1 MLIWLLEARHTKQ
14 LVENMSSSV
23 RIWAHFA
30 YKETKITAKGI
41 QKESPSS
48 AKQLRPATCPSFRST
63 SFLTSTGSRYR
74 SVLVRFRDSKNI
86 LFRHIATLL
95 QWSQMLYEHLLKPT
109 TMGMKDDL
117 SITSNY
123 EMLLFNSACG
133 AKYLSHFYSVLR
145 QLFS

>member
-1 MLIWLLEARHTKQ
+1 
-14 LVENMSSSV
+14 MSSSV

-41 QKESPSS
+41 QKENPSS
-48 AKQLRPATCPSFRST
+48 AKQLRPATCPSFSST
-63 SFLTSTGSRYR
+63 SFLTSTGSRHR
-74 SVLVRFRDSKNI
+74 SMLVSSRDSKNI

-95 QWSQMLYEHLLKPT
+95 QWSQMLEHLLKPT
-109 TMGMKDDL
+109 TMGVKDDL

-133 AKYLSHFYSVLR
+133 AKSLTLLLCASTTIFSCLTA
-145 QLFS
+145 QLGVI